1 MANKTLFASLRDA
14 LIPPTDAV
22 NSENAPA
29 YALGPKQALAQ
40 YAGTGCFGR
49 TFYASARKQLADVL
63 ELCDAA
69 GPEFVARAAVYSRRE
84 SLMKDMPALL
94 CAWLSAREPRLH
106 EAVFARVIDN
116 QRMLRTYV
124 QILRSGV
131 VGRKSLGTA
140 PRRLVRDW
148 LASRDEDALFSGS
161 PGQSPSLGD
170 ILKMVHPKPAN
181 PKRQAFY
188 GYLLGR
194 PHDANALPNLVAQF
208 ERFKAGGAGEVPDL
222 PFTMLS
228 ALPLSPKDWQS
239 IARNASWQTTR
250 MNLNTFARHG
260 VFEAPGLTGLVGAR
274 LKDAGAIE
282 RSRVFPYQL
291 LTAYRQCDAAV
302 PQEVRNALQDALE
315 LAIANVPA
323 IAGRVVVCPDVS
335 SSMQSPV
342 TGHRAGATTST
353 QAIDVAALIAASV
366 LRKNPAATV
375 LPFDEAVIPVDL
387 NSRDSVMTN
396 TARLAA
402 IGGGGTNC
410 SAPVRLLNQRRA
422 KADLVILVSDNQSW
436 VDQGRGRGTWLL
448 AAWSEF
454 RQRNPKS
461 RLVCLDIQPYQTT
474 QATEREDILNIGG
487 FTDRVFEVIS
497 AFASGQ
503 LEADHWVARIEAM
516 AA

>member
-14 LIPPTDAV
+14 LIPPADTV

-29 YALGPKQALAQ
+29 YALAPKQALAQ

-49 TFYASARKQLADVL
+49 TFYASAHKQLASVL

-69 GPEFVARAAVYSRRE
+69 GPEFVARVAVYSRKE
-84 SLMKDMPALL
+84 SFMKDMPALL

-106 EAVFARVIDN
+106 EAVFVRVIDN
-116 QRMLRTYV
+116 LRMLRTYV

-140 PRRLVRDW
+140 PRRLVREW

-181 PKRQAFY
+181 PKREAFY

-194 PHDANALPNLVAQF
+194 PHDTSALPNLVAEF
-208 ERFKAGGAGEVPDL
+208 ERFKAGGASEVPDL
-222 PFTMLS
+222 PFTMLA
-228 ALPLSPKDWQS
+228 ALPLSPKDWVS

-260 VFEAPGLTGLVGAR
+260 VFEQPGLTGLIGER
-274 LKDAGAIE
+274 LRDAGAIE
-282 RSRVFPYQL
+282 RARVFPYQL
-291 LTAYRQCDAAV
+291 LAVYRQCDAAV

-315 LAIANVPA
+315 LAIGNVPV
-323 IAGRVVVCPDVS
+323 IAGKVVVCPDVS

-342 TGHRAGATTST
+342 TGHRAGSTTSV
-353 QAIDVAALIAASV
+353 QAIDVAALVAASV

-375 LPFDEAVIPVDL
+375 LPFDEAVIPVRL

-396 TARLAA
+396 TARLAS

-422 KADLVILVSDNQSW
+422 KADLVILVSDNESW
-436 VDQGRGRGTWLL
+436 IDQGRGRGTWLL
-448 AAWSEF
+448 AEWAEF
-454 RQRNPKS
+454 RRRNPKS

-487 FTDRVFEVIS
+487 FTDRVFEVVS

-516 AA
+516 VA